1 MDAYRYPGTVER
13 GKAMKSRLSD
23 IGYAVMDLIEAYQRA
38 KASEFVR
45 DPVCYALYQ
54 TWRKYDRARKEKE
67 GDTIGQ
73 NMDTTGRR

>member
-1 MDAYRYPGTVER
+1 MDAAPGTLSR
-13 GKAMKSRLSD
+13 GHSMKSRLSD

-67 GDTIGQ
+67 GDAIGQ
-73 NMDTTGRR
+73 NMDTTGKR

>member
-1 MDAYRYPGTVER
+1 MDGKAGTVER
-13 GKAMKSRLSD
+13 GHTMKSRLSS

-38 KASEFVR
+38 TASEFVR

-73 NMDTTGRR
+73 NMDTTGKR

>member
-1 MDAYRYPGTVER
+1 
-13 GKAMKSRLSD
+13 MKSRLSS

-38 KASEFVR
+38 KESEFVR

-54 TWRKYDRARKEKE
+54 TWQKYDRARKEKE

-73 NMDTTGRR
+73 NMDTTGKR